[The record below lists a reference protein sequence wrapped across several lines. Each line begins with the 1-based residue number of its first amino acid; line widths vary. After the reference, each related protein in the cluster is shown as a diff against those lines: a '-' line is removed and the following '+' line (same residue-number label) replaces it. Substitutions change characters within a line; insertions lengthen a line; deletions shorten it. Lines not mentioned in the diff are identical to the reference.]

1 MDLIDSLLRAMLSE
15 TGVLSA
21 ILFIE
26 VVYLTI
32 QLGKNREDK
41 DKLHEQVLQLA
52 TNQVAVTKDVQNVLE
67 KVIEL
72 MPARGGKDV

>member
-1 MDLIDSLLRAMLSE
+1 MELIQEIVRALLSE

-26 VVYLTI
+26 VVYLSI
-32 QLGKNREDK
+32 QIGNLRGDK
-41 DKLHEQVLQLA
+41 DKLHDQVLQLA